1 MTKVILIIMYI
12 CGQPDTVIVKRP
24 DAVPMYTHNINDPR
38 YINEIVKIMKGDP
51 IIIKYEEDRGHCA

>member
-1 MTKVILIIMYI
+1 MYI